1 MRLARVSAFSVLRDI
16 TVVLGLR
23 LNLSAW
29 GERTAQ
35 KNRRHVVNAPQDTIV
50 L

>member
-1 MRLARVSAFSVLRDI
+1 LARVSAFSVLRDI

-23 LNLSAW
+23 LNLSVW

-35 KNRRHVVNAPQDTIV
+35 KNRRHVLNALQGITV